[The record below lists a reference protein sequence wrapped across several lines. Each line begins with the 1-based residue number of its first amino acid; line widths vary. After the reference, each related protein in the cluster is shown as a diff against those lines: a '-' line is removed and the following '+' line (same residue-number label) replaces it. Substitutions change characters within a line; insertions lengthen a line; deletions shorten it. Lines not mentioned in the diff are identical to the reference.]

1 MRRFIGW
8 ALAIGVCI
16 SGCSGSDDAMRPAP
30 QKSRDAGANDP
41 FMSAGSSSAGSSSA
55 GSSSAGSGVIP
66 PAMPAPMTAEC
77 DQQIADALDGQ
88 PDSLEC
94 TSLYSNLKTKA
105 LAKGVRAYAPASP
118 LWSDGSEKERWVY
131 LPPGTKIDS
140 SDMAKWVFPE
150 GTKLFKQ
157 FSVGGKRI
165 ETRIYEKRSTGSWAH
180 ATYVWNSDES
190 AAMRATGGMAVTLSG
205 SLGTFTGGKIY
216 HVPAQRDCNECH
228 DGQAEQ
234 VLGFEAVSLGLPAA
248 TGVTLKT
255 LADEKLLTTAPARTQ
270 LMIGDDGTGVAAP
283 ALAWLHIN
291 CGMSCHNPLSD
302 ATAAPTMM
310 FLELDPAQLDGR
322 SAKEFDAWKTTVGV
336 AAKSQRW
343 VGRTRIVPGDPTRS
357 LLYTLITSRR
367 GKTDQMP
374 PLATTVVDTAANQ
387 QVQTWITKLR

>member
-1 MRRFIGW
+1 MKQHIRFLFF
-8 ALAIGVCI
+8 ALALGWL
-16 SGCSGSDDAMRPAP
+16 GCSGSDDAMRAPATSP
-30 QKSRDAGANDP
+30 RDAGA
-41 FMSAGSSSAGSSSA
+41 AGSSSEAGSA
-55 GSSSAGSGVIP
+55 AVTP
-66 PAMPAPMTAEC
+66 PAMPAMPAPVTAEC
-77 DQQIADALDGQ
+77 DQEIAAALDGQ

-94 TSLYSNLKTKA
+94 TGLYSDFKSKA
-105 LAKGVRAYAPASP
+105 LAKGVRAYAPAAP

-131 LPPGTKIDS
+131 LPAGKKIDT

-165 ETRIYEKRSTGSWAH
+165 ETRIYEKRDTGSWAH
-180 ATYVWNSDES
+180 ATYVWNSGES
-190 AAMRATGGMAVTLSG
+190 AATRVTGGMAVTLSG
-205 SLGTFTGGKIY
+205 SLGTFTGGKTY

-255 LADEKLLTTAPARTQ
+255 LVDEKLLTVPPARTQ
-270 LMIGDDGTGVAAP
+270 LMIGDDGTGLAAP

-310 FLELDPAQLDGR
+310 YLELDPAQLDGR
-322 SAKEFDAWKTTVGV
+322 SAKEFDAWKTTVGA

-343 VGRTRIVPGDPTRS
+343 VGRTRIAPGDPARS
-357 LLYTLITSRR
+357 LLYTLITSRA

-374 PLATTVVDTAANQ
+374 PLATTVVDSMHNM
-387 QVQTWITKLR
+387 QVQSWIAKLPR